1 MYMTAARKSRLTVTV
16 DAELV
21 AAGNAA
27 VSRGTADSLSAW
39 VNEALA
45 ARAARDHRLAAMG
58 EAIAAY
64 EAEFGEITEAELTA
78 QQRADRA
85 AAIVVRGEER

>member
-1 MYMTAARKSRLTVTV
+1 MYMTVRKARLTVTV

-27 VSRGTADSLSAW
+27 VEQGAADSLSAW

-45 ARAARDHRLAAMG
+45 VRAAHDRRLTAMS

-64 EAEFGEITEAELTA
+64 ETEFGEITPAEMGA
-78 QQRADRA
+78 QHRADRA
-85 AAIVVRGEER
+85 AAIVVRGEEQ